1 MQFDIHKQKPTRR
14 TLRRII
20 NNFIANGSVK
30 GIQNKRKPVV
40 DDQNVEIAI
49 LGYFR
54 AHLRLSIGQ
63 AVRESGL
70 SSGTIH
76 RILKKHSFHPYSI
89 SVVQHLKDKVYATPL
104 TTKEDCKERVRH
116 AFNTLNADSIRKTTH
131 QAVIKRCEKCLHV
144 EGQNFEHLLK

>member
-1 MQFDIHKQKPTRR
+1 MAARLNYNNQDYLNLFAIYGECNKNVRRTCHIFAIRYPHKQKQTRR

-40 DDQNVEIAI
+40 YNQNVEIAI

-54 AHLRLSIGQ
+54 AQLRLSIGQ

-76 RILKKHSFHPYSI
+76 RI
-89 SVVQHLKDKVYATPL
+89 
-104 TTKEDCKERVRH
+104 
-116 AFNTLNADSIRKTTH
+116 
-131 QAVIKRCEKCLHV
+131 
-144 EGQNFEHLLK
+144 